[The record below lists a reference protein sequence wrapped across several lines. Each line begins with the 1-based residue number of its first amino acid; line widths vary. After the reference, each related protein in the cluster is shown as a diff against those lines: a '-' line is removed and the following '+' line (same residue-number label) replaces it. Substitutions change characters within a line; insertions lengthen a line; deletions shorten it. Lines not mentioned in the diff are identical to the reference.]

1 MKYKILIAHTAIELS
16 EGVNKHIAMEWQPL
30 GGIAICNTGTDGIIL
45 YLQAVEMHGVAER
58 TEAVSMAER
67 N

>member
-1 MKYKILIAHTAIELS
+1 MKYKILIARSAIELS
-16 EGVNKHIAMEWQPL
+16 EGVNKHVEREWQPL
-30 GGIAICNTGTDGIIL
+30 GGIACNTGADGIIL
-45 YLQAVEMHGVAER
+45 YLQAVEMHGAAKG